1 MKDTTYRGFG
11 FDMFDIVKMIKKNDG
26 AYFEYLELFEHLQ
39 NKLVKNKTVLIN
51 EDTFIKII
59 TPKETDDF
67 DILFYIPEISKVVKN
82 VKVVPKFIT
91 EYDAVDALTLAVINF
106 DKFTKSM
113 FVTDDDKYFLHGC
126 IESVARNIEF
136 WDLID

>member
-11 FDMFDIVKMIKKNDG
+11 FDMFDIVKRIKENEDD
-26 AYFEYLELFEHLQ
+26 YFEYLELFEHLQ

-51 EDTFIKII
+51 DDTFVKII

-67 DILFYIPEISKVVKN
+67 DILFYIPEISKVVKTLR
-82 VKVVPKFIT
+82 VVPKFIT
-91 EYDAVDALTLAVINF
+91 EYEAVDTLTLAVINF
-106 DKFTKSM
+106 DTFTKSM
-113 FVTDDDKYFLHGC
+113 FVTDADKYFLQEC
-126 IESVARNIEF
+126 IESVARYIEF